1 MEERPQDLLSQV
13 VRALDLYL
21 SQTMYLVQN
30 GALQY
35 EEEIITVVALCP

>member
-1 MEERPQDLLSQV
+1 MEERPQDLLCQG

-21 SQTMYLVQN
+21 SQTMYLLQN

-35 EEEIITVVALCP
+35 EEEIVKVVALGP